1 MSKDRQIGI
10 PSRTTYILTDGVYI
24 MQRNKPAV
32 EIFDDLPSGS
42 ANLKSPDLSAGV
54 TTITGENISE
64 LFGQTHCR
72 ERGQSDL
79 RRRCRR

>member
-54 TTITGENISE
+54 TSITGENISE
-64 LFGQTHCR
+64 LFG
-72 ERGQSDL
+72 
-79 RRRCRR
+79 RRNLHL